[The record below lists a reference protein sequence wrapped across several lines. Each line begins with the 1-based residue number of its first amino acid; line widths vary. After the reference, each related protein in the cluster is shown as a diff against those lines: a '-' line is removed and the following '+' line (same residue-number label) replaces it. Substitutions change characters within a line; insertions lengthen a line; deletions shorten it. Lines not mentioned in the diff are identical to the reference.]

1 MTKAIPH
8 FFVSAFCSIA
18 THLFAQTSVDIPA
31 AKDNT
36 LYESSAGDK
45 SNGAGAYFFVGR
57 TNQGLDPRRRALLAF
72 DISASLPPD
81 ATIESVVLNLN
92 MSRANAIGGE
102 QIISLHTVLQ
112 DWGEGDSN
120 AQFEEG
126 GGVAATPGDA
136 TWIYSH
142 FDTTAWN
149 TPGGE
154 YTAEASVTQAV
165 NNIGPYSWSSAQITA
180 DVQSWLDNPEGNF
193 GWILIGGEESNG
205 TSKRFDSK
213 EIGTEQNRPVLSVTY
228 TDNTTSVASP
238 VAPTRFHLEQSYP
251 NPINADRL
259 RKSGASLG
267 FTLERPALVS
277 LAVYNILGQNV
288 INLKSDEQMPS
299 GGHVVVWDGHDAF
312 GQHVPPGVYLYTL
325 KTPDGRQTRRIL
337 ISR

>member
-1 MTKAIPH
+1 
-8 FFVSAFCSIA
+8 
-18 THLFAQTSVDIPA
+18 
-31 AKDNT
+31 
-36 LYESSAGDK
+36 
-45 SNGAGAYFFVGR
+45 
-57 TNQGLDPRRRALLAF
+57 
-72 DISASLPPD
+72 LPPD